1 MSNFD
6 DEFKNVKKGLPEE
19 KTPQKTGVNYV
30 SLFTIVGIL
39 FALAII
45 LFQDVIFYQGEKIDE
60 SGNFI
65 LEQIILNGILAMLVG
80 SVQAWMFK
88 ARIKSR
94 IYMFVAFSI
103 VGGVAAGFIGGF
115 LINSGFLNPFIIG
128 MISGAVIGGISSV
141 GQNMVMNNTKH
152 GVKWLQYSVISWAI
166 IFSIGWTIGWQPKSA
181 AELALAVIFLMV
193 ASGIS
198 LVVFLNNTPEIE
210 FS

>member
-1 MSNFD
+1 
-6 DEFKNVKKGLPEE
+6 
-19 KTPQKTGVNYV
+19 
-30 SLFTIVGIL
+30 
-39 FALAII
+39 
-45 LFQDVIFYQGEKIDE
+45 
-60 SGNFI
+60 
-65 LEQIILNGILAMLVG
+65 
-80 SVQAWMFK
+80 
-88 ARIKSR
+88 
-94 IYMFVAFSI
+94 MFVAFSI